1 MKRSRSRDGLT
12 LLLVG
17 ALCSSVACVNTH
29 VPGPMPTPVLSGST
43 EDEKADDAANEPP
56 PPLPGE
62 AAPPADPAA
71 TVDPAAAPE
80 PTPDGDAATAD
91 AEADK
96 DSEAARTPA
105 TQAQRKRQNGIA
117 RRAEAG
123 LESMIIGT
131 VIGAQVGAGV
141 GALIGAATFG
151 LYGVITG
158 DVPFESGRRSAPTN
172 PRTGG
177 SDAQMENEVEEEV
190 QKQKDLEAEIEAE
203 LKRQED
209 LLAAINKQEET
220 NETLEAEARDC
231 AGAVNPSNPTAAP
244 SRPCQRDIPD
254 SIFETETKKT
264 GKQEQVVKTL
274 DADRDGRPEIQILI
288 DPASGQTLSRS
299 EDTDYDG
306 TLDAKNTY
314 QPDGLLDARE
324 EDTNQDG
331 KPDRWLTYDGQQ
343 TASRVEVDRN
353 GDGAR
358 DGFFQYQAGV
368 LVFEEHDTN
377 NDGKIDRRVE
387 YVSGARN
394 VEIEDAN
401 HDGVMDSRTYFEAN
415 GVPTRIERDK
425 NQDGKTDV
433 WEFFEGKD
441 AAKVVIVR
449 KEEDKN
455 GDGAVDITS
464 YYENGKLV
472 RKEVSDP
479 SVLN

>member
-1 MKRSRSRDGLT
+1 MKRSHRRDSAT

-17 ALCSSVACVNTH
+17 ALCFSLACASAHT
-29 VPGPMPTPVLSGST
+29 PGAAPEPVLAGT
-43 EDEKADDAANEPP
+43 DATNEPP
-56 PPLPGE
+56 PPLPSE
-62 AAPPADPAA
+62 AS
-71 TVDPAAAPE
+71 E
-80 PTPDGDAATAD
+80 PTPSTDPTPNSDASSAEPAADGEPA
-91 AEADK
+91 K
-96 DSEAARTPA
+96 VPA
-105 TQAQRKRQNGIA
+105 TQAQAQRKRQNAIA

-123 LESMIIGT
+123 LESLIVGT
-131 VIGAQVGAGV
+131 VIGAQLGAGV

-151 LYGVITG
+151 IYGVITG
-158 DVPFESGRRSAPTN
+158 DVPFESGRRSAPAD
-172 PRTGG
+172 PRAAG
-177 SDAQMENEVEEEV
+177 SDDQMGSEVEEEV

-220 NETLEAEARDC
+220 NKTLEEEAHDC
-231 AGAVNPSNPTAAP
+231 AGAVNPSDPTAAP
-244 SRPCQRDIPD
+244 ARPCQRDIPD

-288 DPASGQTLSRS
+288 DPKSGQTLSRS

-331 KPDRWLTYDGQQ
+331 KPDRWLQYDGQQ
-343 TASRVEVDRN
+343 TATRVEVDRN
-353 GDGAR
+353 FDGTR

-368 LVFEEHDTN
+368 LIFEEHDTN
-377 NDGKIDRRVE
+377 GDGKVDRRVE
-387 YVSGARN
+387 YVVGKRN
-394 VEIEDAN
+394 VEIEDGN
-401 HDGVMDSRTYFEAN
+401 HDGVMDARTYFDAS

-433 WEFFEGKD
+433 WEFFEGAD
-441 AAKVVIVR
+441 ATKVVIVR

-455 GDGAVDITS
+455 GDGSVDITS